1 MSNGHD
7 LGGKPGLG
15 PVGPQPEAQEPVFH
29 AEWEKRVFALTLAAG
44 ALGRWNIDKSRQ
56 ARERQHPDAYLRQ
69 SYYENWLVGL
79 ETLLLET
86 GLLSAAELAAGRAAE
101 APAPPPGERVL
112 AAAAVGPTLARGAP
126 VDMPIDAPPRF
137 EIGARV
143 GVVRRQPGGHTRVPG
158 YVCGRTGTI
167 HRHHG
172 AHVFPDAS
180 AAGVKE
186 GRHLYGVRFAAA
198 DLGHVSAA
206 AAVYVDL
213 FEDYLETPP

>member
-1 MSNGHD
+1 
-7 LGGKPGLG
+7 
-15 PVGPQPEAQEPVFH
+15 
-29 AEWEKRVFALTLAAG
+29 
-44 ALGRWNIDKSRQ
+44 
-56 ARERQHPDAYLRQ
+56 
-69 SYYENWLVGL
+69 
-79 ETLLLET
+79 
-86 GLLSAAELAAGRAAE
+86 
-101 APAPPPGERVL
+101 
-112 AAAAVGPTLARGAP
+112 
-126 VDMPIDAPPRF
+126 MPIDAPPRF

-143 GVVRRQPGGHTRVPG
+143 GVVRRQSDGHTRVPG

>member
-1 MSNGHD
+1 MNNGHD

-15 PVGPQPEAQEPVFH
+15 PIGPQAEAQEPVFH

-44 ALGRWNIDKSRQ
+44 ALGRWNIDKSRH

-86 GLLSAAELAAGRAAE
+86 GLLSAAELATGRAAGP
-101 APAPPPGERVL
+101 PAAARCERVL
-112 AAAAVGPTLARGAP
+112 AAAAVGPTLARGGP
-126 VDMPIDAPPRF
+126 VDMTIDAPPRF

-143 GVVRRQPGGHTRVPG
+143 RVVNQQPG
-158 YVCGRTGTI
+158 GRTGTI

-172 AHVFPDAS
+172 GP
-180 AAGVKE
+180 
-186 GRHLYGVRFAAA
+186 L
-198 DLGHVSAA
+198 
-206 AAVYVDL
+206 
-213 FEDYLETPP
+213 